1 MTSDTG
7 EPSGSAGQPQTTG
20 RDEGAGID
28 RLFDMLAS
36 VSSFAA
42 TILCGVL
49 IVVTSFSVV
58 VYQRGITISWLDDL
72 LRLLL
77 IWLVFL
83 GSVSGVWRRDHITMD
98 ALYTRF
104 GPVSRRLVDMLVA
117 VMGIV
122 ICGFVTWVSLET
134 TMREREFSTLLA
146 SGELLAWPQTLA
158 IPVSFGLM
166 TLAYV
171 GVLIA
176 TLAGRSVAPPPPGAG
191 T

>member
-1 MTSDTG
+1 MTSHIG
-7 EPSGSAGQPQTTG
+7 EPSKPAGQPQTTG
-20 RDEGAGID
+20 RDEGVGVD

-98 ALYTRF
+98 ALYVRF
-104 GPVSRRLVDMLVA
+104 GPVSRRIVDMLVA
-117 VMGIV
+117 MMGIM
-122 ICGFVTWVSLET
+122 ICAFITWVSLET

-176 TLAGRSVAPPPPGAG
+176 TLAGRTASHPPPGAG
-191 T
+191 A

>member
-7 EPSGSAGQPQTTG
+7 MPSG
-20 RDEGAGID
+20 DEGRTGTAGRKGEAGVD
-28 RLFDMLAS
+28 RLFGHIAS
-36 VSSFAA
+36 VSSIGA
-42 TILCGVL
+42 TILCAVL

-58 VYQRGITISWLDDL
+58 IYQRGITISWLDDL
-72 LRLLL
+72 LRMLL

-98 ALYTRF
+98 ALYARL
-104 GPVSRRLVDMLVA
+104 GSASRRRVDMLIA
-117 VMGIV
+117 VMGIAV
-122 ICGFVTWVSLET
+122 CGFVTWMSVET
-134 TMREREFSTLLA
+134 TLREREFTTLLS
-146 SGELLAWPQTLA
+146 SGELPAWPQTLS

-166 TLAYV
+166 TLAYL

-176 TLAGRSVAPPPPGAG
+176 TLARPSAAASGRPG